1 LLRLKYP
8 WVTLGAEATEMNNRK
23 IPNEKVAYREKLLD
37 LMKNYKKILVVGA
50 DNVGSNHFQRIRVEL
65 RGEAVILMGKN
76 TVVRKIL
83 RSVEKEFPHHQQMLA
98 KLYGNLGF
106 VFTNGDVQHI
116 RKKITDNKV
125 GAPARIGAIAPCDVT
140 LEPGPTGL
148 DPGQTA
154 FLQALNIPTMIVKG
168 QIEIKTAV
176 ELIKEGARVSP
187 SQSALLVKLNLRPFK
202 YGLIVKYVYDDGA
215 FFDCKV
221 LDLKEE
227 DLMASFQ
234 RGVKNIA
241 AIGLR
246 VGYPTLASIP
256 HSMANAYKKV
266 IGISMGTSYTFKGTE
281 KIKKLLEDP
290 EALAAALASSAASSS
305 SSGSGKKEE
314 KVEAKV
320 EEEEKKKEES
330 EEEMGAGGLFGDDEE
345 W

>member
-1 LLRLKYP
+1 
-8 WVTLGAEATEMNNRK
+8 MNNRK
-23 IPNEKVAYREKLLD
+23 IAAEKVAYRERLLD
-37 LMKNYKKILVVGA
+37 LMKNNKKILVVSA
-50 DNVGSNHFQRIRVEL
+50 DNVGSNHFQRIRLDL

-83 RSVEKEFPHHQQMLA
+83 RSVEKDFPHHQQMLA

-168 QIEIKTAV
+168 QIEIKSAV

-187 SQSALLVKLNLRPFK
+187 SQSALLTKLNLRPFK
-202 YGLIVKYVYDDGA
+202 YGLLVKYVYDDGA
-215 FFDCKV
+215 FFESKV

-227 DLMASFQ
+227 DLMTSFQ

-256 HSMANAYKKV
+256 HSVANAYHKV
-266 IGISMGTSYTFKGTE
+266 VGISMATSYTIKATE

-290 EALAAALASSAASSS
+290 EALAAALASSHATPAD
-305 SSGSGKKEE
+305 GGKKEE
-314 KVEAKV
+314 KGRGEGGEGRG
-320 EEEEKKKEES
+320 EE
-330 EEEMGAGGLFGDDEE
+330 GGIGGGDGC
-345 W
+345 WWPLWRR

>member
-1 LLRLKYP
+1 
-8 WVTLGAEATEMNNRK
+8 MSDRK
-23 IPNEKVAYREKLLD
+23 IAAEKVAYREKLLS
-37 LMKNYKKILVVGA
+37 LMKEYKKILVVGA
-50 DNVGSNHFQRIRVEL
+50 DNVGSNHFQRIRLDL
-65 RGEAVILMGKN
+65 RGDAVILMGKN

-106 VFTNGDVQHI
+106 VFTNGDIHTI
-116 RKKITDNKV
+116 RKKILDNKV
-125 GAPARIGAIAPCDVT
+125 GAPARVGSIAPCDVT

-168 QIEIKTAV
+168 QIEIKNAV
-176 ELIKEGARVSP
+176 ELIKEGNRVTP
-187 SQSALLVKLNLRPFK
+187 SQAALLVKLNLRPFK
-202 YGLIVKYVYDDGA
+202 YGLSVKYVYDDGA
-215 FFDCKV
+215 FFESKV

-227 DLMASFQ
+227 DILISFQ
-234 RGVKNIA
+234 RGIKNIA

-246 VGYPTLASIP
+246 VGYPTIASIP
-256 HSMANAYKKV
+256 HSVANAYKKIV
-266 IGISMGTSYTFKGTE
+266 GVSMATSYTFKGTE

-290 EALAAALASSAASSS
+290 EALAAALASASGPAQGGAAPAKDA
-305 SSGSGKKEE
+305 GEVKEE
-314 KVEAKV
+314 AKAEA
-320 EEEEKKKEES
+320 KKEES

>member
-1 LLRLKYP
+1 
-8 WVTLGAEATEMNNRK
+8 MSDRK
-23 IPNEKVAYREKLLD
+23 IAPEKVAYREKLLS
-37 LMKNYKKILVVGA
+37 LLKEYKKILVVGA
-50 DNVGSNHFQRIRVEL
+50 DNVGSNHFQRIRLDL

-83 RSVEKEFPHHQQMLA
+83 RSVEKEFPHQQQMLA

-106 VFTNGDVQHI
+106 VFTNGDVHAI

-125 GAPARIGAIAPCDVT
+125 GAPARVGSIAPCDVT

-168 QIEIKTAV
+168 QIEIKNPV
-176 ELIKEGARVSP
+176 ELIKEGHRVTP
-187 SQSALLVKLNLRPFK
+187 SQAALLVKLNLRPFK
-202 YGLIVKYVYDDGA
+202 YGLSVKYVYDEGA
-215 FFDCKV
+215 FFESKV

-227 DLMASFQ
+227 DILKSFQ

-246 VGYPTLASIP
+246 VGYPTIASIP
-256 HSMANAYKKV
+256 HSVANAYKKIV
-266 IGISMGTSYTFKGTE
+266 GVSMATSYTFKGTE

-290 EALAAALASSAASSS
+290 EALAAALASASSGPAQNS
-305 SSGSGKKEE
+305 VPSQGAAEVKEDV
-314 KVEAKV
+314 KVDA
-320 EEEEKKKEES
+320 KKEES
-330 EEEMGAGGLFGDDEE
+330 EEEMGAGGLFGDEEE

>member
-1 LLRLKYP
+1 
-8 WVTLGAEATEMNNRK
+8 MSDRK
-23 IPNEKVAYREKLLD
+23 IASEKIAYRERLLS
-37 LMKNYKKILVVGA
+37 LMKEYKKILVVGA
-50 DNVGSNHFQRIRVEL
+50 DNVGSNHFQRIRLDL

-83 RSVEKEFPHHQQMLA
+83 RSVEKEFPHHQQLLA

-106 VFTNGDVQHI
+106 VFTNGDIHAI
-116 RKKITDNKV
+116 RKKIIDNKV
-125 GAPARIGAIAPCDVT
+125 GAPARVGSIAPCDVT

-168 QIEIKTAV
+168 QIEIKNAV
-176 ELIKEGARVSP
+176 ELIKEGGRVTP
-187 SQSALLVKLNLRPFK
+187 SQSALLVKLNLRPFR
-202 YGLIVKYVYDDGA
+202 YGLTVKYVYDDGA
-215 FFDCKV
+215 FFESKV

-227 DLMASFQ
+227 DILKSFQ

-246 VGYPTLASIP
+246 VGHPTIASIP
-256 HSMANAYKKV
+256 HSVANAYKKIV
-266 IGISMGTSYTFKGTE
+266 GISMATSYTFKGTE

-290 EALAAALASSAASSS
+290 EALAAALASAAAPAGSAAAPS
-305 SSGSGKKEE
+305 KAAEVKEE
-314 KVEAKV
+314 AKAEAK
-320 EEEEKKKEES
+320 KDES